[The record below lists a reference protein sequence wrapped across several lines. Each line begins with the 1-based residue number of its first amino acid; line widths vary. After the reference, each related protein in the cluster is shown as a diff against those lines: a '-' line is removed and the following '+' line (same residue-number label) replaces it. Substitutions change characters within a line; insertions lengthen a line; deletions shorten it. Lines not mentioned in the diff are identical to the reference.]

1 MKKIF
6 TLLFAAFFIHSA
18 SIAQVKTVSD
28 VSLIN
33 ASDKS
38 EIALSSFANK
48 KGIVVIFTS
57 NYCPF
62 SKLYEDR
69 INDLV
74 NKYAS
79 QGIQMV
85 LINSNSPD
93 DNPAE
98 SIEEMAAKVE
108 YSSFSF
114 PYLSD
119 KERKALDIF
128 KASKTPE
135 AFLLKPSANGFAV
148 VYSGAIDD
156 NPQVADQVR
165 EKYLASAID
174 ALIGGRAP
182 ARPYVRPVG
191 CIIKN

>member
-6 TLLFAAFFIHSA
+6 TILLVSFLIHSV

-28 VSLIN
+28 ISLIN
-33 ASDKS
+33 AADNT
-38 EIALSSFANK
+38 EIALSNYSNK

-62 SKLYEDR
+62 SKLYEAR
-69 INDLV
+69 INDLA

-79 QGIQMV
+79 QNIQMV

-98 SIEEMAAKVE
+98 SIEEMAAKVQS
-108 YSSFSF
+108 SSFSF

-119 KERKALDIF
+119 KERRALDIF

-135 AFLLKPSANGFAV
+135 AFLLKPAANGFDV

-165 EKYLASAID
+165 EQYLAAAID
-174 ALIGGRAP
+174 ALLGSRVP
-182 ARPYVRPVG
+182 SKPYVRPVG

>member
-6 TLLFAAFFIHSA
+6 SLLFAAFLIHSA
-18 SIAQVKTVSD
+18 SIAQVKAVSD

-33 ASDKS
+33 ASDKT
-38 EIALSSFANK
+38 EISLSSFSAK

-69 INDLV
+69 INDLA
-74 NKYAS
+74 NKYSS

-98 SIEEMAAKVE
+98 SIEEMAAKV
-108 YSSFSF
+108 SSSSYTF

-119 KERKALDIF
+119 NDFYKTLNNKVFRRDTVDCLRSVF
-128 KASKTPE
+128 K
-135 AFLLKPSANGFAV
+135 LLHWDKRYLWKWIA
-148 VYSGAIDD
+148 
-156 NPQVADQVR
+156 
-165 EKYLASAID
+165 KY
-174 ALIGGRAP
+174 
-182 ARPYVRPVG
+182 
-191 CIIKN
+191 

>member
-6 TLLFAAFFIHSA
+6 FLLFTAIFIHSA
-18 SIAQVKTVSD
+18 SFAQVKTVSD

-38 EIALSSFANK
+38 EIALSSFSAK
-48 KGIVVIFTS
+48 KGIIVIFTS

-69 INDLV
+69 INDLA

-98 SIEEMAAKVE
+98 SIEEMAEKVRS
-108 YSSFSF
+108 SSFSF

-135 AFLLKPSANGFAV
+135 AFLLKPSVNGFDV
-148 VYSGAIDD
+148 IYSGAIDD
-156 NPQVADQVR
+156 NPQVANQVR
-165 EKYLASAID
+165 EQYLAGAID
-174 ALIGGRAP
+174 ALLGNRAP

>member
-6 TLLFAAFFIHSA
+6 TLLFAAFFIHFA
-18 SIAQVKTVSD
+18 SIAQVKSVSD

-33 ASDKS
+33 AIDNS
-38 EIALSSFANK
+38 EIALSSFSGK
-48 KGIVVIFTS
+48 KGIIVIFTS

-69 INDLV
+69 INDLA
-74 NKYAS
+74 NKYS
-79 QGIQMV
+79 SKDIQMV

-98 SIEEMAAKVE
+98 SIEEMAAKVQS
-108 YSSFSF
+108 SSFSF

-135 AFLLKPSANGFAV
+135 AFLLKPSANGFDV

-165 EKYLASAID
+165 EQYLAGAVD
-174 ALIGGRAP
+174 ALLGGRAP

>member
-6 TLLFAAFFIHSA
+6 SLLFAAFFVHSA
-18 SIAQVKTVSD
+18 SIAQVKAVSD

-33 ASDKS
+33 ASDKT
-38 EIALSSFANK
+38 EISLSSFSAK

-69 INDLV
+69 INDLA
-74 NKYAS
+74 NKYSS

-98 SIEEMAAKVE
+98 SIEEMAAKV
-108 YSSFSF
+108 SSSSYTF

-119 KERKALDIF
+119 KERKALDVF

-135 AFLLKPSANGFAV
+135 AFLLKPSADGFAV

-165 EKYLASAID
+165 EQYLAGAID
-174 ALIGGRAP
+174 ALLAGRDP
-182 ARPYVRPVG
+182 AKPFVRPVG

>member
-6 TLLFAAFFIHSA
+6 FLLYTAIFIHSA

-33 ASDKS
+33 AIDKS
-38 EIALSSFANK
+38 EIALSSFSAK

-69 INDLV
+69 INDMA
-74 NKYAS
+74 NKFAS

-98 SIEEMAAKVE
+98 SIEEMAEKVRS
-108 YSSFSF
+108 SSFSF

-135 AFLLKPSANGFAV
+135 AFLLKPSQSNML
-148 VYSGAIDD
+148 SSIT
-156 NPQVADQVR
+156 
-165 EKYLASAID
+165 
-174 ALIGGRAP
+174 
-182 ARPYVRPVG
+182 G
-191 CIIKN
+191 CLR